1 MKLIIGGVSQ
11 GKRAYAAFTYQLSD
25 QDWAD
30 GSVCSEEDLKQC
42 KGIFNFQ
49 EWIRRHTDETTPE
62 TEIIRFAE
70 EFYESYPE
78 RIVVS
83 NEVGYGIVPMEA
95 KERAWREACGRACT
109 VLASHAEEVVRVCC
123 GIGTKLKG

>member
-11 GKRAYAAFTYQLSD
+11 GKRAYASMAYELTD
-25 QDWAD
+25 KDWAD
-30 GSVCSEEDLKQC
+30 GAVCSAEDLHNC
-42 KGIFNFQ
+42 RGIYDFQ
-49 EWIRRHTDETTPE
+49 EWIRRQTNEKTPE
-62 TEIIRFAE
+62 KEILELAE
-70 EFYESYPE
+70 QFCNQYPDM
-78 RIVVS
+78 IVVS

-123 GIGTKLKG
+123 GIGMKLKG